1 MAFRAV
7 FACLLTIAFPLGAQ
21 EARQQRV
28 LALYAT
34 TPGAAGALTFE
45 ATYQKTFGDAL
56 GPRLD
61 SESEYIDLARFSEP
75 TLWDR
80 YNAYISGALVLF
92 VLQTALITGL
102 LLQSAR
108 RRRAEREMREKQK
121 MLEAS
126 NRQISELFGRLIA
139 TQETERSRIAR
150 DLHDDVSQR
159 IAALSLSMGSL
170 KRKLSNKAGNS
181 DEVAEL
187 SAMQRDAVALA
198 EGVRNVSHD
207 LHPSTLQH
215 AGLVTAL
222 GEFCGQFGR
231 LHSLAITFNAAP
243 DLGQIDGTAALCLY
257 RVVQEAL
264 HNVAKHAQARDVTVS
279 LTRSGD
285 VVHLSIVDDG
295 KGFHLAGERGHG
307 GGLGLI
313 SIDERVR
320 VMGGQMAVDT
330 RPGGGTRLSVSIQQ

>member
-1 MAFRAV
+1 MLNRVDAHLLAFRAV
-7 FACLLTIAFPLGAQ
+7 FACLLTIAWPLGAHFQ
-21 EARQQRV
+21 
-28 LALYAT
+28 
-34 TPGAAGALTFE
+34 
-45 ATYQKTFGDAL
+45 
-56 GPRLD
+56 
-61 SESEYIDLARFSEP
+61 SEYIDLARFSEP
-75 TLWDR
+75 TYDEALVQFLR
-80 YNAYISGALVLF
+80 YGALVLF

-108 RRRAEREMREKQK
+108 RRRAEREMRENQK

-126 NRQISELFGRLIA
+126 NQQISELFGRLIA
-139 TQETERSRIAR
+139 AQETERSRIAR

-159 IAALSLSMGSL
+159 VAALSLSMGSL
-170 KRKLSNKAGNS
+170 KRKLSNRAGNS

-207 LHPSTLQH
+207 LHPGTLQH

-307 GGLGLI
+307 EGLGLI